1 MLKMAS
7 YTIIIMESQRK
18 ICHTHLQQFVSN
30 LNPKQV
36 NSKLSIQK
44 NSQELNVL
52 IREFLTGRARKLT
65 SCIDFTLIGLSLK
78 FSKVKVIIKYRILKA
93 SCTQF

>member
-1 MLKMAS
+1 
-7 YTIIIMESQRK
+7 MESQRK
-18 ICHTHLQQFVSN
+18 ICHTHLQQFVSE

-52 IREFLTGRARKLT
+52 IESFWQVEPVNWR
-65 SCIDFTLIGLSLK
+65 DVLISL
-78 FSKVKVIIKYRILKA
+78 
-93 SCTQF
+93 

>member
-18 ICHTHLQQFVSN
+18 ICHTHLQQFASK

-36 NSKLSIQK
+36 NSKLSITK
-44 NSQELNVL
+44 CFD
-52 IREFLTGRARKLT
+52 REFLTGRARKLT

-78 FSKVKVIIKYRILKA
+78 LSKVKVIIKYRILKA

>member
-1 MLKMAS
+1 
-7 YTIIIMESQRK
+7 MESQRK
-18 ICHTHLQQFVSN
+18 ICYTHLQQFVSN

-52 IREFLTGRARKLT
+52 IESIWQVEPVNWRRV
-65 SCIDFTLIGLSLK
+65 LISL
-78 FSKVKVIIKYRILKA
+78 
-93 SCTQF
+93 

>member
-1 MLKMAS
+1 MDSFEMLKMAS

-52 IREFLTGRARKLT
+52 IESFWQVEPVNWRRV
-65 SCIDFTLIGLSLK
+65 LISL
-78 FSKVKVIIKYRILKA
+78 
-93 SCTQF
+93 

>member
-1 MLKMAS
+1 MDSFEMLKMAS

-18 ICHTHLQQFVSN
+18 ICHTHLQQFVSK

-52 IREFLTGRARKLT
+52 IESFWQVEPVNWRRV
-65 SCIDFTLIGLSLK
+65 LISL
-78 FSKVKVIIKYRILKA
+78 
-93 SCTQF
+93 